1 MAFGDV
7 EIVREGEN
15 IRLLKIECK
24 YNNFSYCVLGN
35 GPTRHFDDYDDALED
50 ERKVWQINVRKCINS
65 IKLNIIELS
74 KWILYL

>member
-35 GPTRHFDDYDDALED
+35 GPTRHFDDYDDALE
-50 ERKVWQINVRKCINS
+50 EFNLRWMREKFGK
-65 IKLNIIELS
+65 
-74 KWILYL
+74 